1 MWQEIITSY
10 LYGIKFILKRQG
22 RNIFPNKGMKYFL
35 EIQTDF
41 QIMQNT
47 YNYLLILYNWKSK

>member
-1 MWQEIITSY
+1 
-10 LYGIKFILKRQG
+10 
-22 RNIFPNKGMKYFL
+22 MKYFL

-47 YNYLLILYNWKSK
+47 YNYLLMLYNGKSK